1 MRELLVI
8 VQYCCIAVFFVESWI
23 IFRRL
28 EKPIHAFLL
37 LSCITA
43 LINNIGYLLQM
54 RAQTYE
60 GTLNAIKFAYLGKSF
75 YAFFLFMFVLE
86 LVNVKLPKAVKP
98 ILMIFHIIVYD
109 FVLDLEYHDVY
120 YKNIKYVTD
129 GMFGR
134 LEHDNGFLHHA
145 FMGVQV
151 VYIVIGLALLFN
163 ACIQEKSRKV
173 KKRLISVI
181 CAFFIESLFFVL
193 YLVGVPGVTENFDI
207 TTIGYFIGTII
218 MFVSIVSFDLLGTT
232 DLAKEFVIE
241 KISEA
246 IIAVDDEGTIRYYNE
261 PALQLFPEL
270 DPKKELFTE
279 VLVEDDDNKEKK
291 RSGNQVLSLIRRSI
305 KDDESISVNG
315 RIYQPNE
322 NILMKNRKSFGTVY
336 ALIDVTEHQRYMEEL
351 EKQKSIADKANVAK
365 SRFLANMSHEIRTP
379 INAVLGMDEMILR
392 ESQEDHTRSYA
403 SDIMSAGKTLLSLI
417 NDILDFSKIEE
428 GKIQIIPVQYELSS
442 IVNDLVN
449 MIKDRATKKNLE
461 LKVNVDEHIPHMLI
475 GDEIRIRQCVMNVLT
490 NAVKY
495 TEKGSVT
502 LSVSYSATEEENA
515 ADRGIMLKFS
525 VSDTGIGMR
534 REEMEKLFSPYERI
548 EEKRNRTIEGTG
560 LGMSITRQLL
570 ELMGSHL
577 EVRTEYGKG
586 STFEFAVRQE
596 VASWNEI
603 GDYSGRYADNEAGEG
618 YAYHELFHAPK
629 AKILVVDDTEINLTV
644 ICGLL
649 KKTRIC
655 IDTAASGEEALTLTA
670 ANKYDLVFIDH
681 MMPYMDGIETL
692 NAMRESGKN
701 IATPAVA
708 LTANAVSGAREMYL
722 AAGFTEYLSKPVD
735 GTKLEKML
743 MELLPKNKVITDGS
757 DAEEDAEDEENAA
770 SDETENAEAELPKQV
785 KAIREL
791 DVETGLKNC
800 GSVEGYISVLKVFHQ
815 TAAAKGAEIWDLYN
829 DNDIAN
835 YTIKVHALKSSAR
848 IIGAKELSSL
858 AEKLEKAGKEDDIP
872 FIDEN
877 TDKLLGMYSA
887 VDRELSVLDE
897 KQKVLPKLEPAAL
910 KEAFDTVL
918 EVAQTMDYG
927 LMDELLK
934 SLREYQLD
942 PETDRRISRIEK
954 MLTELD
960 WDGIVLAVKE

>member
-1 MRELLVI
+1 M
-8 VQYCCIAVFFVESWI
+8 ESWI

-54 RAQTYE
+54 RARTYE
-60 GTLNAIKFAYLGKSF
+60 GVLNAVKFAYLGKTF
-75 YAFFLFMFVLE
+75 YAFFLFSFVLE
-86 LVNVKLPKAVKP
+86 LVNVKLPKALKP
-98 ILMIFHIIVYD
+98 ILMVFHIVVYD
-109 FVLDLEYHDVY
+109 FVLDLEYNNIY
-120 YKNIKYVTD
+120 YTDIKYVTD

-134 LEHDNGFLHHA
+134 LEHGNGIMHHA
-145 FMGVQV
+145 FMSIQV
-151 VYIVIGLALLFN
+151 IYVVIGLALLFN
-163 ACIQEKSRKV
+163 ACIREKSRKV

-193 YLVGVPGVTENFDI
+193 YLVGIPGVTDGFDI

-241 KISEA
+241 KITEA
-246 IIAVDDEGTIRYYNE
+246 IIAVDDEGAIRYYNE
-261 PALQLFPEL
+261 PALRLFPEL

-279 VLVEDDDNKEKK
+279 VLAEDEEETEKK
-291 RSGNQVLSLIRRSI
+291 RNGSQVLGLIRRSI
-305 KDDESISVNG
+305 EDDTIISVNG
-315 RIYQPNE
+315 RVYQPNE
-322 NILMKNRKSFGTVY
+322 NVLMKHKKSFGTVY
-336 ALIDVTEHQRYMEEL
+336 ALIDVTEHRRYMEEL

-392 ESQEDHTRSYA
+392 ESQEHAIRSYA
-403 SDIMSAGKTLLSLI
+403 SDIMTAGKTLLSLI

-449 MIKDRATKKNLE
+449 MIKDRAKKKNLE
-461 LKVNVDEHIPHMLI
+461 LNVNVDEHIPHMLV
-475 GDEIRIRQCVMNVLT
+475 GDEIRIRQCVMNILT

-502 LSVSYSATEEENA
+502 LTVSYSLTEEENA
-515 ADRGIMLKFS
+515 DKRGIMLKFC

-534 REEMEKLFSPYERI
+534 SEEMEKLFSPYERI

-577 EVRTEYGKG
+577 EVKTEYGRG
-586 STFEFAVRQE
+586 STFEFAVRQD

-603 GDYSGRYADNEAGEG
+603 GNYSGRYAENGNGEAA
-618 YAYHELFHAPK
+618 AYHELFHAPK

-649 KKTRIC
+649 KQTRIQ
-655 IDTAASGEEALTLTA
+655 IDTAASGEEALTLAA

-735 GTKLEKML
+735 GTRLEKLL
-743 MELLPKNKVITDGS
+743 MELLPENKVITDGS
-757 DAEEDAEDEENAA
+757 DTEGETEEEENGAL
-770 SDETENAEAELPKQV
+770 DETKKTEAELPEQV

-800 GSVEGYISVLKVFHQ
+800 GSVEGYLSVLKVFHQ
-815 TAAAKGAEIWDLYN
+815 TAAAKGAEIWSLYN
-829 DNDIAN
+829 DNNITD

-848 IIGAKELSSL
+848 IIGAGELSGL
-858 AEKLEKAGKEDDIP
+858 AEKLEKAGKEDDIR

-877 TDKLLGMYSA
+877 TERLLGMYSA

-910 KEAFDTVL
+910 KEAFDTIL

-934 SLREYQLD
+934 SLREYRLD
-942 PETDRRISRIEK
+942 PETDKRISRIEK

-960 WDGIVLAVKE
+960 WDGIVLAVRE